1 MHRWEA
7 LTPNPARDRSTK
19 PWFLAS
25 IIITLFLAGL
35 LVWYLAFTFNF
46 VSTFKDHE
54 LVGERA
60 SWKLL
65 LYSETMNM
73 ATRSSA
79 LSGNLKWKKT
89 YSETKSKMDKL
100 LNDLHEMIDSRK
112 IREEADELRNY
123 YGKVTQIQEQAFT
136 LVSNGNKKEAER
148 LLAGWPYIKN
158 SMRFESSAREL
169 VDLVQKRITRK
180 TSFQR
185 MQAGIVLAVIA
196 ICLLVLILS
205 WYMTIRFW
213 RRQFARKKQA
223 EDALRES
230 EKKYR
235 TIIET
240 TSSGCW
246 QLDADEITVDVNQA
260 LCDMLGYSKEE
271 ILGKTPFDF
280 VDEAN
285 DPIFRENVAR
295 TAHSV
300 QRNYE
305 IDLIH
310 KNGDTVSARMD
321 STTLFNE
328 LGAVSG
334 SFAFVSDITKRK
346 RAEKKLKEMSLYD
359 SLTGLFNRNFFEEEM
374 ARLRDG
380 GYSSVGIVV
389 CDLDGLKFVNDT
401 LGHQSGDQMLMKA
414 AELLQN
420 NFRST
425 DTIARI
431 GGDEFAILLSDTTQ
445 EVVDQML
452 QRVRQRVHEYNSA
465 DPEIPLSISL
475 GSAVSETPV
484 SDMHDLYREA
494 DNKMY
499 REKIQH
505 EGSARSAILQA
516 LTGSMQARDFNT
528 EGHCDRLQELADS
541 MARILE
547 LSQDFRNDLSL
558 FARFHDLGKVGIPD
572 HILFKTGP
580 LTEEDWQQMRQHC
593 EIGHRIASSVPD
605 LEPIADNILKHHEWW
620 DGQGYPLGLSG
631 RDIPLPCRILAI
643 VDAYDAMTSDRPY
656 RKAMTSEEAIAEL
669 KRCAGTQ
676 FDPELVDHFVHMV
689 WDFHDCSSG

>member
-7 LTPNPARDRSTK
+7 WTPNPARDRSTK

-25 IIITLFLAGL
+25 ILITLFLAGL

-46 VSTFKDHE
+46 VSTFKNQE
-54 LVGERA
+54 LAGERA

-73 ATRSSA
+73 ATRSST
-79 LSGNLKWKKT
+79 LSGNLKWKQT
-89 YSETKSKMDKL
+89 YSKTKSKMDNL
-100 LNDLHEMIDSRK
+100 LNDTREMIDSRE
-112 IREEADELRNY
+112 IRGEADELRSSY
-123 YGKVTQIQEQAFT
+123 DKVTQIQEQAFT
-136 LVSNGNKKEAER
+136 LVSNGNKKEAAR

-158 SMRFESSAREL
+158 SMRLESSAREL
-169 VDLVQKRITRK
+169 VDLAQKRITRK

-185 MQAGIVLAVIA
+185 MQAGIVLTVIA

-213 RRQFARKKQA
+213 RRQFERKKQA
-223 EDALRES
+223 EDALLKS

-240 TSSGCW
+240 ASSGCW

-271 ILGKTPFDF
+271 ILGKMPFDF

-285 DPIFRENVAR
+285 DPIFRDNVAK
-295 TAHSV
+295 TAPSV
-300 QRNYE
+300 NRNYDV
-305 IDLIH
+305 DLIR

-321 STTLFNE
+321 STTLYDE
-328 LGAVSG
+328 LGAVAG
-334 SFAFVSDITKRK
+334 SFAFVTDITKRK
-346 RAEKKLKEMSLYD
+346 RAEEKLKEMSLYD

-374 ARLRDG
+374 TRLRDG
-380 GYSSVGIVV
+380 GSSPVGIVI
-389 CDLDGLKFVNDT
+389 CDLDGLKFINDT
-401 LGHQSGDQMLMKA
+401 LGHQSGDQMLMNA

-425 DTIARI
+425 DIMARI
-431 GGDEFAILLSDTTQ
+431 GGDEFAILFTDTNQ
-445 EVVDQML
+445 EMVERML
-452 QRVRQRVHEYNSA
+452 QRFRQSVHEYNNT
-465 DPEIPLSISL
+465 DPEIPLSISV
-475 GSAVSETPV
+475 GCAVSETPV
-484 SDMHDLYREA
+484 SDMHDLFSEA
-494 DNKMY
+494 DNRMY
-499 REKIQH
+499 REKIQR
-505 EGSARSAILQA
+505 EGSARSAVLQA
-516 LTGSMQARDFNT
+516 LTGSMQARDFDT
-528 EGHCDRLQELADS
+528 EGHCDRLHELVDA
-541 MARILE
+541 MARDLA
-547 LSQDFRNDLSL
+547 LSQDAMNDLSL

-572 HILFKTGP
+572 NILFKTGA
-580 LTEEDWQQMRQHC
+580 LTEEEWQHMRRHC

-605 LEPIADNILKHHEWW
+605 LEPIADYILKHHEWW

-631 RDIPLPCRILAI
+631 RDIPLPCRILSV

-656 RKAMTSEEAIAEL
+656 RKAMTREEALAEL

-676 FDPELVDHFVHMV
+676 FDPELVEQFSQLLERTD
-689 WDFHDCSSG
+689 SE